1 MICSPFHSVFR
12 RFVCADSLEIC
23 EQATLES
30 QVNWVSL
37 VFTLAALVLLHS
49 IVSGPLPALPEIKDT
64 VRKGAVALRNGP
76 KNSSANCLMWAICV
90 LGSMA
95 DGETQPIYDDVL
107 TNVIRSSGRLGN
119 STAVLEILKKCWSM
133 GDANRLYCNQAMEE
147 LDICVLLI

>member
-12 RFVCADSLEIC
+12 HFVCADSLEIC

-119 STAVLEILKKCWSM
+119 STAVLEILKKSWSM
-133 GDANRLYCNQAMEE
+133 GDANHLYCNQVMDE